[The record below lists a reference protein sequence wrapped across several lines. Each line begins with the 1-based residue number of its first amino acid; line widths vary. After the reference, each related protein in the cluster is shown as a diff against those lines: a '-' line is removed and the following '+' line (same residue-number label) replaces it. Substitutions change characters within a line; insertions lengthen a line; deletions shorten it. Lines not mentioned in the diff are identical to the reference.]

1 MESSSGWVDMSEPFE
16 EFRFQLGDLLA
27 HNDDCV
33 VTTCRASGESRTG
46 GPPFEL
52 VWGIVWTF
60 REGKTVRVEG
70 LPYRRRSP
78 RSRRAVG
85 VVRSSPLVVD

>member
-33 VTTCRASGESRTG
+33 VTTCRASVESRTG

-70 LPYRRRSP
+70 LRTGEGALEAAGLSE
-78 RSRRAVG
+78 
-85 VVRSSPLVVD
+85 